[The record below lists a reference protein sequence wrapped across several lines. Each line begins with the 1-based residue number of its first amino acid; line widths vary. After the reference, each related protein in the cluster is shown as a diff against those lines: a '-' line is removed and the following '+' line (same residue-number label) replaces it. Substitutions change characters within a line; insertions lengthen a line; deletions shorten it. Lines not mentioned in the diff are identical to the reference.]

1 MDTRPSGR
9 ERQVLLVDPDPSR
22 RDELGSWLEDAGFGV
37 IECPGPPGAGMV
49 CLGQRGEACG
59 LVDFADL
66 LVLDLSLV
74 PDAVNQRTAGR
85 RLLRYYLGTGKPV
98 VLVSGRRHSAGEYRD
113 EQVAV
118 IEADGGLTR
127 DAFLKVIERVEGD
140 EDR

>member
-1 MDTRPSGR
+1 MDTTASGR

-49 CLGQRGEACG
+49 CLGQRGKACG

-66 LVLDLSLV
+66 LVLDLGLV
-74 PDAVNQRTAGR
+74 PDAVNERTAGR

-98 VLVSGRRHSAGEYRD
+98 VLVSGRRHSAGEYR

-127 DAFLKVIERVEGD
+127 DAFLKAIKQVEAD